1 MQQQRPAV
9 ARRYGVRAVGA
20 LGTPQAGVLVY
31 NPTAQP
37 EISHNEIY
45 GNAGSGIEVTLHRH
59 RVLRARTHASLNPVW
74 PKARREIPL
83 PIA

>member
-1 MQQQRPAV
+1 MQQRPAV
-9 ARRYGVRAVGA
+9 ARRHGVRAVGA

-45 GNAGSGIEVTLHRH
+45 GNAGSGIEVRSTATECSEHA
-59 RVLRARTHASLNPVW
+59 RVAESHMT
-74 PKARREIPL
+74 
-83 PIA
+83 